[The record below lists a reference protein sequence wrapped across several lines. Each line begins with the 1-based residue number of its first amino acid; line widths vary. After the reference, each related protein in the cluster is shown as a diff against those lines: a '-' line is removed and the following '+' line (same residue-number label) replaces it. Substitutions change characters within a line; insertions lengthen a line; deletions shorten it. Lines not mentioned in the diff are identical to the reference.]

1 MMLTRRARRCA
12 AWRMPA
18 TGSLTLRRP
27 TGCSGRSRRGCSR
40 CSSRWTSSP
49 LQPSFHDLLQFGRGA
64 ELSAQRFRKG
74 DNLLAQ
80 GYVRNHLQTA
90 DGRER
95 TEQQFVAK
103 RLAHDPNIT
112 TYHVERR
119 GRGSER
125 DAPGLSQDLAVREI
139 TPSAATQ
146 AAVGAG
152 PNGLQY

>member
-1 MMLTRRARRCA
+1 MEIKTFKSISGFIASDPKITFNEQGQACFYARIGINHYRREQD
-12 AWRMPA
+12 
-18 TGSLTLRRP
+18 GS
-27 TGCSGRSRRGCSR
+27 
-40 CSSRWTSSP
+40 WTE
-49 LQPSFHDLLQFGRGA
+49 LEPSFHDLLQFGRGA

-125 DAPGLSQDLAVREI
+125 ETPSPSHEAAVRET
-139 TPSAATQ
+139 TPTGATAA
-146 AAVGAG
+146 AIGAG
-152 PNGLQY
+152 PNGLGY